1 MPVPF
6 LNRIQRWADLRP
18 EATAVAVDGRG
29 FSWAELRREA
39 EELVPSTPETYILS
53 EPNTVEFAALYC
65 AGVAGERQ
73 IAVLDPTWMPQI
85 REDVTRRLPPPSR
98 AAGTALEDGNPDSA
112 FLIGFTAGTTSTPKA
127 FTRSRRSW
135 QASFEASI
143 EFFGLR
149 PDDKTFAPGPLS
161 ASLNLY
167 TLSECL
173 FAGTEFHTLHSF
185 DVGAAHSVIAHD
197 GITRL
202 VVVPTMLRLLSERG
216 LMASVDASAIRTII
230 CAGSKLDARTLEAA
244 RRWAPNATIVEY
256 YGASELSFVS
266 GRGLGAGE
274 PLDAEGTAIGRPFP
288 GVEVQII
295 DDQGVPLPDGSVGN
309 ISIKSP
315 MVCQGYL
322 WGDDGKALRCLNGR
336 YTVGDQGYFRHGDLH
351 ILGRSSDMITTSGRN
366 VYPHEVELALSSI
379 PGVDAAVAVGLPDDL
394 RGHRVVA
401 GIIPSCGGLTA
412 ATLSAGLEALLA
424 RDKKPLHYYL
434 LRELPLTDRGK
445 VNRGMFLEWIEKHD
459 ARLDRLQ

>member
-1 MPVPF
+1 VPF
-6 LNRIQRWADLRP
+6 LNRLQRWADLRP
-18 EATAVAVDGRG
+18 DATAIAVGGRG
-29 FSWAELRREA
+29 FSWAELRGAA

-53 EPNTVEFAALYC
+53 EPNSPEFAALYC
-65 AGVAGERQ
+65 AGIAKGRQ
-73 IAVLDPTWMPQI
+73 IAVLDPAWTPSA
-85 REDVTRRLPPPSR
+85 RDEVTRMLPSPSR
-98 AAGTALEDGNPDSA
+98 AAGTALEDGDPDDA

-135 QASFEASI
+135 QASFGASI

-149 PDDKTFAPGPLS
+149 ADDKTLAPGPLS

-167 TLSECL
+167 ALSECL
-173 FAGTEFHTLHSF
+173 YAGTEFHTLRTF
-185 DVGAAHSVIAHD
+185 DVGDAHAVIAHD

-202 VVVPTMLRLLSERG
+202 VLVPTMLRLLSERG

-244 RRWAPNATIVEY
+244 RRWAPNATIFEY
-256 YGASELSFVS
+256 YGAAELSFVS
-266 GRGLGAGE
+266 GRRLGAGGS
-274 PLDAEGTAIGRPFP
+274 LDAAGTAIGRAFP

-295 DDQGVPLPDGSVGN
+295 DDHGAPLPDGSVGN
-309 ISIKSP
+309 ISVKSS

-322 WGDDGKALRCLNGR
+322 WGDDGKALRRLNSR
-336 YTVGDQGYFRHGDLH
+336 YTVGDQGYLLDGDLH
-351 ILGRSSDMITTSGRN
+351 ILGRSSDMINTAGRN

-379 PGVDAAVAVGLPDDL
+379 PGVEAAVAAGMPDDL

-412 ATLSAGLEALLA
+412 MVLNAGLEALLA
-424 RDKKPLHYYL
+424 RDKRPLHYYSL
-434 LRELPLTDRGK
+434 AELPLTDRGK
-445 VNRGMFLEWIEKHD
+445 VNRRMLLEWID
-459 ARLDRLQ
+459 NNDSRLHPLH